1 MDLETALLL
10 GVPVV
15 LSIAIGIQHFYDRF
29 APKGLYVR
37 SGALAREL
45 PTRIGSEVKDALTGL
60 ETRLDAFTRSG
71 DGGQVPSALVASFDG
86 IKGTLAALPS
96 AIGLEVGRGI
106 ETLLTKAATVAE
118 AVPIVPPEVT
128 GAMGAVVKNEKAMVR
143 DLNRLVGQ
151 AALGPYGKI
160 LTMFDETRPLY
171 DYLTEHPEAVETAL
185 KMPIVQ
191 KVINWA
197 SKNIGGL
204 PEDVRQ
210 AASLVAQ
217 AAPSWWGP

>member
-45 PTRIGSEVKDALTGL
+45 PTRIGSEVKDALAGL

-71 DGGQVPSALVASFDG
+71 TPTFDLAPLTARLE
-86 IKGTLAALPS
+86 TLPAAVG
-96 AIGLEVGRGI
+96 AEVSKGI

-118 AVPIVPPEVT
+118 TLPSVPPEVT